1 MGTLPPEFLL
11 VVIALVFGLA
21 GGLGVWLVRYV
32 AGRGK
37 PKHAQ
42 SVAAPSTEADELS
55 PDDGKELLRV
65 SRTKAG
71 ELVVFVQGRHYHHL
85 RGITDR
91 KVGRETVEAINTV
104 QAFAAGSLPTSQRIS
119 PQASPASS
127 QPAVAPGAPRAEQEA
142 PARRA
147 RRPST
152 PPPLP
157 EGPAATRRASARKP
171 GNLLDPLT
179 FVEDID
185 ELVKRRIQERPDLAG
200 RFVHLEA
207 SPGGGI
213 RIHVDRQVFE
223 GVGDVTDPQVRAI
236 IQDAIREWEGG
247 SPGGA

>member
-11 VVIALVFGLA
+11 VVIGLVFALA
-21 GGLGVWLVRYV
+21 GALGVWLVRYIT
-32 AGRGK
+32 GRGK
-37 PKHAQ
+37 SKPAR
-42 SVAAPSTEADELS
+42 SAAAPSTEADELS

-71 ELVVFVQGRHYHHL
+71 ELVVFVQSRHYHHL

-104 QAFAAGSLPTSQRIS
+104 QEFAAGLLPTSQRTS
-119 PQASPASS
+119 PQASPASP
-127 QPAVAPGAPRAEQEA
+127 QPAVTPGAPRAEQKG

-157 EGPAATRRASARKP
+157 EKPVAGRGAPARKP

-213 RIHVDRQVFE
+213 RIYVDRQVFE

-247 SPGGA
+247 YSGSA

>member
-11 VVIALVFGLA
+11 VVIALVFALA

-42 SVAAPSTEADELS
+42 SAAALSTEADELS

-104 QAFAAGSLPTSQRIS
+104 QAFTAGSLPTSQRMS
-119 PQASPASS
+119 P
-127 QPAVAPGAPRAEQEA
+127 QPAVTPGAPQAEQKA

-147 RRPST
+147 KPSS

-157 EGPAATRRASARKP
+157 EKPVARRGAPARKP
-171 GNLLDPLT
+171 GHLLDPLT

-185 ELVKRRIQERPDLAG
+185 ELVKRRIQERPDMVE

-207 SPGGGI
+207 SPSGGI
-213 RIHVDRQVFE
+213 RIYVDRQVFE
-223 GVGDVTDPQVRAI
+223 GVGDVTDPQVRTI
-236 IQDAIREWEGG
+236 IQEAIREWEGG
-247 SPGGA
+247 CSGFA